1 MTIVCATDFSET
13 ADAAEARAIELAR
26 SLGADV
32 VLVHVAV
39 EAPLYGEGPF
49 TMHDVTAVFETQ
61 RRWAEK
67 TLAEHVAAA
76 AEHGVAARAIVKV
89 GVPVDEIRKIAADE
103 HADMIVIGTHGRSGL
118 GRLLLGSVA
127 ERVVRM
133 APCPVLTVGPGA
145 AYREEVST
153 CASRT

>member
-1 MTIVCATDFSET
+1 MTIVCATDFSEP
-13 ADAAEARAIELAR
+13 AEAAEARAIALAR

-32 VLVHVAV
+32 LFVHVAV

-49 TMHDVTAVFETQ
+49 TMHDATAVFETQ

-67 TLAEHVAAA
+67 ELAGRVATATA
-76 AEHGVAARAIVKV
+76 RGVVGRAVVKV
-89 GVPVDEIRKIAADE
+89 GVPVDEITQIAADE
-103 HADMIVIGTHGRSGL
+103 KADMIVIGTHGRSGL

-133 APCPVLTVGPGA
+133 APCPVLTVGPGT
-145 AYREEVST
+145 AYREEAST
-153 CASRT
+153 CASRS